1 MPPVKSSNLT
11 SGREVGEGRK
21 KENYLLARSPCPPI
35 NGRKMRLILGV
46 VAQHSRA
53 GWILPQLGVILQAA
67 GDKEVRLNDAAWAG
81 TSRPSLYTT
90 PRAEERCCGRDHLAG
105 RSPPALCGYARE
117 NPWRDT
123 GGSVAALEI
132 SGSPPSG
139 LAGHN
144 CCPHGVP
151 CVLTDECLVTAVA
164 RF

>member
-90 PRAEERCCGRDHLAG
+90 LGLKRDAAAGTTWLAEVHQHFVAMPGRTH
-105 RSPPALCGYARE
+105 
-117 NPWRDT
+117 
-123 GGSVAALEI
+123 GGTQEA
-132 SGSPPSG
+132 P
-139 LAGHN
+139 
-144 CCPHGVP
+144 
-151 CVLTDECLVTAVA
+151 
-164 RF
+164 